1 MKTPKITLEE
11 HVAMPGTVDEIPDR
25 FSPEAWKRTSHALV
39 DIHGQLLSDMD
50 ANGIELSVLSMNSPA
65 AQGFLDKNKAIDYAR
80 RTNDYLAEQVAKNP
94 KRFRAFA
101 TLPMQDPEAAANELV
116 RCVRQLGFPGA
127 LANGFTQLGT
137 ADSAIYYDLPQ
148 YWDFWATVESLD
160 VPFYLHPRD
169 PLPSRTPS
177 LDGHPWLFGSVWG
190 FTLDTATH
198 ALRLMSCGV
207 FDKYPKLT
215 IILGHLGETLP
226 FLMWRVDNRL
236 SKSPRG
242 CPAQKKLNEY
252 FKNNFYLTT
261 SGQFCTQS
269 LINTMMWVGADRI
282 LFSVDYP
289 FEKMSTAAEWFD
301 KLDAIGDADWL
312 KIARGNAEKVLKLGA
327 GKQSA
332 ASV

>member
-1 MKTPKITLEE
+1 MIPKITLEE
-11 HVAMPGTVDEIPDR
+11 HVAMPGTVDEVPDR
-25 FSPEAWKRTSHALV
+25 FSPEAWRRTAQALT

-65 AQGFLDKNKAIDYAR
+65 AQGFVEKKQAIEFSR
-80 RTNDYLAEQVAKNP
+80 RANDYLAEQVAKNP

-101 TLPMQDPEAAANELV
+101 TLPMQDPEAAAKELV
-116 RCVRQLGFPGA
+116 RCVKELGCPGA
-127 LANGFTQLGT
+127 LANSFSQLSVE
-137 ADSAIYYDLPQ
+137 DSSIYYDLPQ
-148 YWDFWATVESLD
+148 YWDFWGTVESLD

-177 LDGHPWLFGSVWG
+177 FEGHPWLFGSVWG
-190 FTLDTATH
+190 FTVDTATH
-198 ALRLMSCGV
+198 ALRLMSSGL

-215 IILGHLGETLP
+215 VILGHLGETLP

-242 CPAQKKLNEY
+242 CPAKKKLNDY
-252 FKNNFYLTT
+252 FQENFYVTT

-269 LINTMMWVGADRI
+269 LLNTMMWLGADRI

-289 FEKMSTAAEWFD
+289 FEKMSVAVNWFD
-301 KLDAIGDADWL
+301 GLNCISETDWL
-312 KIARGNAEKVLKLGA
+312 KIARGNAERVLKLDA
-327 GKQSA
+327 NKQAA